1 MTLSDVGHMVSGHGN
16 QRKGKAMKAQQEIVT
31 RAGATWKRLFDS
43 VTGELVAEVNLDVA
57 FGEETAA
64 LFETAPALISALE
77 DILDEPET
85 AVERAQAAVSLLRA
99 KIG

>member
-1 MTLSDVGHMVSGHGN
+1 MNT
-16 QRKGKAMKAQQEIVT
+16 QQEIVT
-31 RAGATWKRLFDS
+31 RGSETWKRLVDS

-64 LFETAPALISALE
+64 LFETAAELVSALE
-77 DILDEPET
+77 DIIDEPET

-99 KIG
+99 RIG